1 MQYIA
6 SFGVIIENFRI
17 MKRLFCVIIG
27 MLMSVAAFAQ
37 AENAKYYIEG
47 DYEISRGDNNQFVY
61 TLSNITSKG
70 ITFTPVSKIVGH
82 VEDDESISFSF
93 DKAQTD
99 YPGGFEEGLKFWKWQ
114 FDGKE
119 YKWQRDSEVKDAQ
132 QQFKTDGV
140 MVVMLILD
148 CSTSLGEVN
157 FAKLQSAAIK
167 FIDILYN
174 ASPNGSVRLGIIGFN
189 TMSNTDKMVLDIQP
203 LTAATKS
210 SMIQFIHGL
219 TLYNNTSLYY
229 AMHKGSDMIGTYVT
243 SMSPEDREKY
253 DYACMVSFTD
263 GYDNHSSD
271 ERIGIPDKG
280 LDNPYF
286 QYVRDNVVD
295 KLIGGKELKSYV
307 IAIKG
312 NDVAEDN
319 KLYQTVF
326 KGLASDNPFLLE
338 DFNQLET
345 QFENMAKELMKRWQ
359 NVTCYVP
366 AAYRGKIRWT
376 LGNGTETPRVEP
388 KKETPAAPPA
398 EPKAIGRTKKA
409 FLGVNGAVDFEYA
422 SAMKSI
428 FYVGL
433 GAGFDFAVPKGKN
446 AVGGMLSLKYCFGG
460 PTHVIAGPLFLFG
473 DYENNATFMLGT
485 GLDLRFQ
492 TATHSPTKRVNK
504 ILAQNYQQQWLGDK
518 CGAGATLRLGATT
531 LVKKLYFFT
540 DLTLGGYKA
549 QYQSLNP
556 TMVVDEQG
564 QPVLDA
570 DGRPTYFYKETRPTH
585 LYFNVSFNVGYRF

>member
-1 MQYIA
+1 
-6 SFGVIIENFRI
+6 
-17 MKRLFCVIIG
+17 
-27 MLMSVAAFAQ
+27 MLACGAAFAQ

-47 DYEISRGDNNQFVY
+47 DYEISRGANGQFVY
-61 TLSNITSKG
+61 TLSNITSQG
-70 ITFTPVSKIVGH
+70 ITFAPVGSIVGH

-114 FDGKE
+114 YDGQE
-119 YKWQRDSEVKDAQ
+119 YRWQRDSEVKDAR

-157 FAKLQSAAIK
+157 FAKLQNAALK
-167 FIDILYN
+167 FIDVMYN

-203 LTAATKS
+203 LTASTRP
-210 SMIQFIHGL
+210 SMIQFVHSL

-229 AMHKGSDMIGTYVT
+229 AMHKGSDMIGTYV
-243 SMSPEDREKY
+243 SGMSVSDREKY

-263 GYDNHSSD
+263 GYDNHSAD

-319 KLYQTVF
+319 QLYQAVF
-326 KGLASDNPFLLE
+326 KGLASDSPFLLE
-338 DFNQLET
+338 DFSQLEA

-376 LGNGTETPRVEP
+376 LGDGAEAPRVVP
-388 KKETPAAPPA
+388 KKEAVPSHPA
-398 EPKAIGRTKKA
+398 EPKAVGRTRRN
-409 FLGVNGAVDFEYA
+409 FWGVNVALPFEYA
-422 SAMKSI
+422 SAMKPI
-428 FYVGL
+428 FYTGL
-433 GAGFDFAVPKGKN
+433 GAGFDFAIPKGKN
-446 AVGGMLSLKYCFGG
+446 AIGGMISLKYCFGG
-460 PTHVIAGPLFLFG
+460 PTHVMAGPLMLFG
-473 DYENNATFMLGT
+473 DYENDATFMLGA

-492 TATHSPTKRVNK
+492 TASPNYMRVNK
-504 ILAQNYQQQWLGDK
+504 VLAQNYQQRWLGDN

-531 LVKKLYFFT
+531 LVKNLYFFT
-540 DLTLGGYKA
+540 DLSLGGYRAK
-549 QYQSLNP
+549 YQSLNP
-556 TMVVDEQG
+556 TMIVDDQG
-564 QPVLDA
+564 VPVLD
-570 DGRPTYFYKETRPTH
+570 DEGNPRFFYNETRPTH

>member
-1 MQYIA
+1 
-6 SFGVIIENFRI
+6 
-17 MKRLFCVIIG
+17 MKRLFCFIVG
-27 MLMSVAAFAQ
+27 MMACVAAFAQ

-47 DYEISRGDNNQFVY
+47 DYEISRGANNQFVY

-70 ITFTPVSKIVGH
+70 ITFAPVDKIVGH
-82 VEDDESISFSF
+82 VEADESISFAF
-93 DKAQTD
+93 EKAQTD
-99 YPGGFEEGLKFWKWQ
+99 YPGGFAEGLKFWKWQ
-114 FDGKE
+114 YDGKD

-157 FAKLQSAAIK
+157 FAKLQNAAIK
-167 FIDILYN
+167 FIDVMYN

-203 LTAATKS
+203 LTASTKS
-210 SMIQFIHGL
+210 SMIQFIHSL

-243 SMSPEDREKY
+243 GMSPVDREKY

-376 LGNGTETPRVEP
+376 LGNGTEAPKTEP
-388 KKETPAAPPA
+388 ARETKPAPAP
-398 EPKAIGRTKKA
+398 EPKAVGRTKKA
-409 FLGVNGAVDFEYA
+409 FLGVNVAADFEYA
-422 SAMKSI
+422 SAMKPI
-428 FYVGL
+428 FYLGV
-433 GAGFDFAVPKGKN
+433 GAGFDFAIPKDKVAAG
-446 AVGGMLSLKYCFGG
+446 AMTSLKYCFGG
-460 PTHVIAGPLFLFG
+460 PTHLTVGPLFLFG
-473 DYENNATFMLGT
+473 DYENNASFMLGA

-492 TATHSPTKRVNK
+492 TASPNYMRVNK
-504 ILAQNYQQQWLGDK
+504 VLAENYQQHWNGDK

-549 QYQSLNP
+549 MYQSLVP
-556 TMVVDEQG
+556 T
-564 QPVLDA
+564 PVLDENQVQMVDA
-570 DGRPTYFYKETRPTH
+570 QGNPMFYYSETRPTH

>member
-1 MQYIA
+1 M
-6 SFGVIIENFRI
+6 
-17 MKRLFCVIIG
+17 
-27 MLMSVAAFAQ
+27 AAFAQ

-47 DYEISRGDNNQFVY
+47 DYEISRGANNQFVY

-70 ITFTPVSKIVGH
+70 ITFAPVDKIVGH
-82 VEDDESISFSF
+82 VEDDESISFAF
-93 DKAQTD
+93 EKAQTD
-99 YPGGFEEGLKFWKWQ
+99 YPGGFDEGLKFWKWQ
-114 FDGKE
+114 YDGKE
-119 YKWQRDSEVKDAQ
+119 YRWQRDSEVKDAQ

-157 FAKLQSAAIK
+157 FAKLQNAAIK
-167 FIDILYN
+167 FIDVMYN

-189 TMSNTDKMVLDIQP
+189 TMSNTDKMVYDIQP
-203 LTAATKS
+203 LTSSTKS

-229 AMHKGSDMIGTYVT
+229 AMHKGSDMIGDYVS
-243 SMSPEDREKY
+243 SMSVADREKY

-263 GYDNHSSD
+263 GYDNHSAD

-319 KLYQTVF
+319 QLYQAVF
-326 KGLASDNPFLLE
+326 KGLASDSPFLLE
-338 DFNQLET
+338 DFSQLET

-376 LGNGTETPRVEP
+376 LGNGTEATP
-388 KKETPAAPPA
+388 KKTVA
-398 EPKAIGRTKKA
+398 EPKQTQAPEAKPIGRTTKN
-409 FLGVNGAVDFEYA
+409 FWGVNGAVLFEYA
-422 SAMKSI
+422 SAMKPI
-428 FYVGL
+428 FYTGL
-433 GAGFDFAVPKGKN
+433 GAGFDFAIPKGKN
-446 AVGGMLSLKYCFGG
+446 AVGGMISLKYCFGG
-460 PTHVIAGPLFLFG
+460 PTHVMAGPLFLFG
-473 DYENNATFMLGT
+473 DYENDATFMLGA
-485 GLDLRFQ
+485 GLDIRFQ
-492 TATHSPTKRVNK
+492 TASPNYMRVNK
-504 ILAQNYQQQWLGDK
+504 VLAQNYQQKWMGDK

-531 LVKKLYFFT
+531 LVKNLYFFT

-549 QYQSLNP
+549 KYQSLVPTPMLDENQVQMNDAQGNP
-556 TMVVDEQG
+556 M
-564 QPVLDA
+564 
-570 DGRPTYFYKETRPTH
+570 FYYSETRPTH

>member
-1 MQYIA
+1 MA
-6 SFGVIIENFRI
+6 
-17 MKRLFCVIIG
+17 C
-27 MLMSVAAFAQ
+27 VAAFAQ

-47 DYEISRGDNNQFVY
+47 DYEISRGANNQFVY

-70 ITFTPVSKIVGH
+70 ITFAPVDKIVGH
-82 VEDDESISFSF
+82 VEPDESISFAF
-93 DKAQTD
+93 EKAQTD

-114 FDGKE
+114 FDGKD

-157 FAKLQSAAIK
+157 FAKLQNAAIK
-167 FIDILYN
+167 FIDVMYN

-203 LTAATKS
+203 LTASTKS
-210 SMIQFIHGL
+210 SMIQFIHNL

-243 SMSPEDREKY
+243 NMSPADREKY

-326 KGLASDNPFLLE
+326 KGLASDSPFLLE
-338 DFNQLET
+338 DFSQLET

-376 LGNGTETPRVEP
+376 LGNGTEAPKTEPARETKPAPAPEP
-388 KKETPAAPPA
+388 KVV
-398 EPKAIGRTKKA
+398 GRTKKA

-422 SAMKSI
+422 SAMKPI
-428 FYVGL
+428 FYVGV
-433 GAGFDFAVPKGKN
+433 GAGFDFAIPKDKV
-446 AVGGMLSLKYCFGG
+446 AVGAMTSLKYCFGG
-460 PTHVIAGPLFLFG
+460 PTHLTVGPLFLFG
-473 DYENNATFMLGT
+473 DYENNASFMLGA

-492 TATHSPTKRVNK
+492 TASPNYMRVNK
-504 ILAQNYQQQWLGDK
+504 VLAESYQQHWNGDK

-531 LVKKLYFFT
+531 LVKRLYFFT
-540 DLTLGGYKA
+540 DLSLGGYKA
-549 QYQSLNP
+549 MYQSLVPTPMLDENQVQMIDAQGNP
-556 TMVVDEQG
+556 M
-564 QPVLDA
+564 
-570 DGRPTYFYKETRPTH
+570 FYYSETRPTH

>member
-1 MQYIA
+1 
-6 SFGVIIENFRI
+6 
-17 MKRLFCVIIG
+17 MKKLLCIIIG
-27 MLMSVAAFAQ
+27 MLACVSAFSQ

-61 TLSNITSKG
+61 TLTNITSKG
-70 ITFTPVSKIVGH
+70 ITFAPVDKIVGH
-82 VEDDESISFSF
+82 VEDDESISFAF
-93 DKAQTD
+93 EKAQTD
-99 YPGGFEEGLKFWKWQ
+99 YPGGFDEGLKFWKWQ
-114 FDGKE
+114 YDGKE

-157 FAKLQSAAIK
+157 FAKLQNAAIK
-167 FIDILYN
+167 FIDVMYN

-203 LTAATKS
+203 LTASTKS

-229 AMHKGSDMIGTYVT
+229 AMHKGSDMIGNYVS
-243 SMSPEDREKY
+243 SMSTEDREKY

-319 KLYQTVF
+319 QLYQAVF
-326 KGLASDNPFLLE
+326 KGLASESPFLLE
-338 DFNQLET
+338 DFSQLEA

-376 LGNGTETPRVEP
+376 LGNGTEATPKKAPVTEP
-388 KKETPAAPPA
+388 KQTQAP
-398 EPKAIGRTKKA
+398 EPKPVGRTKKN
-409 FLGVNGAVDFEYA
+409 FWGVNGAAVFEYA
-422 SAMKSI
+422 SAMQPI
-428 FYVGL
+428 FYTGL
-433 GAGFDFAVPKGKN
+433 GVGFDFAVPKEKA
-446 AVGGMLSLKYCFGG
+446 AVGGTVSLKYCFGG
-460 PTHVIAGPLFLFG
+460 PTHVHAGPLFIFG
-473 DYENNATFMLGT
+473 DYENSTTFMLGT
-485 GLDLRFQ
+485 ALDLRFQ
-492 TATHSPTKRVNK
+492 TATPKYMGVNK
-504 ILAQNYQQQWLGDK
+504 KLAANYKEQWLGDK

-531 LVKKLYFFT
+531 IVKKLYFFT

-549 QYQSLNP
+549 KYQSL
-556 TMVVDEQG
+556 VAEQVLDPNG
-564 QPVLDA
+564 QPMLDA
-570 DGRPTYFYKETRPTH
+570 DGNVVMRYPTTSPTH

>member
-6 SFGVIIENFRI
+6 RFGVIIGKFLV
-17 MKRLFCVIIG
+17 MKRILFVIIG

-47 DYEISRGDNNQFVY
+47 DYEITRGDNNQFVY

-70 ITFTPVSKIVGH
+70 ITFTPVQTIVGH

-114 FDGKE
+114 YDGKD

-157 FAKLQSAAIK
+157 FAKLQNAAIK
-167 FIDILYN
+167 FIDVMYN

-189 TMSNTDKMVLDIQP
+189 TMSNTDKMVLGIQP
-203 LTAATKS
+203 LTADTKS

-229 AMHKGSDMIGTYVT
+229 AMHKGSDMIGDYV
-243 SMSPEDREKY
+243 SSLSAADREKY

-338 DFNQLET
+338 DFSQLET

-388 KKETPAAPPA
+388 KKETPAPPPA
-398 EPKAIGRTKKA
+398 EPKAIGRTKKN
-409 FLGVNGAVDFEYA
+409 FWGVNGAVVFEYA
-422 SAMKSI
+422 SAMKPI
-428 FYVGL
+428 FYTGL
-433 GAGFDFAVPKGKN
+433 GAGFDFAIPKGKN
-446 AVGGMLSLKYCFGG
+446 AIGGMLSLKYCFGG
-460 PTHVIAGPLFLFG
+460 PTHVMAGPLFLFG
-473 DYENNATFMLGT
+473 DYENDATFMLGT

-492 TATHSPTKRVNK
+492 TASPNYMRVNK
-504 ILAQNYQQQWLGDK
+504 VLARDYRQQWLGDR

-531 LVKKLYFFT
+531 LVKNLYFFT

-549 QYQSLNP
+549 MYRSLEP
-556 TMVVDEQG
+556 TLVVDAQG
-564 QPVLDA
+564 VPVLDA
-570 DGRPTYFYKETRPTH
+570 DGNPTLFYNETRPTH
-585 LYFNVSFNVGYRF
+585 LYFNVSLNVGYRF

>member
-6 SFGVIIENFRI
+6 RFGVIIGKFLV
-17 MKRLFCVIIG
+17 MKRILFVIIG
-27 MLMSVAAFAQ
+27 ILMSVAAFAQ

-47 DYEISRGDNNQFVY
+47 DYEITRGDNNQFVY

-70 ITFTPVSKIVGH
+70 ITFTPVQTIVGH

-114 FDGKE
+114 YDGKD

-157 FAKLQSAAIK
+157 FAKLQNAAIK
-167 FIDILYN
+167 FIDVMYN

-189 TMSNTDKMVLDIQP
+189 TMSNTDKMVLGIQP
-203 LTAATKS
+203 LTADTKS

-229 AMHKGSDMIGTYVT
+229 AMHKGSDMIGDYVS
-243 SMSPEDREKY
+243 SMSVADREKY

-338 DFNQLET
+338 DFSQLET

-388 KKETPAAPPA
+388 KKETPAPPPA
-398 EPKAIGRTKKA
+398 EPKAIGRTKKN
-409 FLGVNGAVDFEYA
+409 FWGVNGAVDFEYA
-422 SAMKSI
+422 SAMQPI
-428 FYVGL
+428 FYTGL
-433 GAGFDFAVPKGKN
+433 GLGFDFAVPRGNK
-446 AVGGMLSLKYCFGG
+446 AYGGMISLKYCFGG
-460 PTHVIAGPLFLFG
+460 PTHVNAGPLLLFG
-473 DYENNATFMLGT
+473 DYENNTTFMLGL

-492 TATHSPTKRVNK
+492 TASIEYMKINEKLEQKFNK
-504 ILAQNYQQQWLGDK
+504 SWMGDK

-531 LVKKLYFFT
+531 IVKNLYFFT

-549 QYQSLNP
+549 KYWDRN
-556 TMVVDEQG
+556 T
-564 QPVLDA
+564 QPIIEIT
-570 DGRPTYFYKETRPTH
+570 PSPY
-585 LYFNVSFNVGYRF
+585 LYFNVSLNVGYRF

>member
-6 SFGVIIENFRI
+6 RFGVIIENFLV
-17 MKRLFCVIIG
+17 MKRILFVIIG

-47 DYEISRGDNNQFVY
+47 DYEISRGANNQFVY

-70 ITFTPVSKIVGH
+70 ITFTPVQKIVGN
-82 VEDDESISFSF
+82 VEPDESISFSF

-99 YPGGFEEGLKFWKWQ
+99 YPGGFAEGLKFWKWQ

-157 FAKLQSAAIK
+157 FAKLQSAAVK

-189 TMSNTDKMVLDIQP
+189 TMSNTDKMVLGIQP
-203 LTAATKS
+203 LTATTKS

-229 AMHKGSDMIGTYVT
+229 AMHKGSDLIGDYVS
-243 SMSPEDREKY
+243 SMSADDREKY

-326 KGLASDNPFLLE
+326 KGLASENPFLLE
-338 DFNQLET
+338 DFNQLES

-376 LGNGTETPRVEP
+376 LGNGTEAPKTEP
-388 KKETPAAPPA
+388 VRETKPAPAP
-398 EPKAIGRTKKA
+398 EPKAIGRTKKN
-409 FLGVNGAVDFEYA
+409 FWGVNGAVLFEYA
-422 SAMKSI
+422 SAMKPI
-428 FYVGL
+428 FYTGL

-446 AVGGMLSLKYCFGG
+446 AIGGMISLKYCFGG
-460 PTHVIAGPLFLFG
+460 PTHVMAGPLFLFG
-473 DYENNATFMLGT
+473 DYENDPTFMLGT
-485 GLDLRFQ
+485 GLDIRFQ
-492 TATHSPTKRVNK
+492 TASPNYMRVNK
-504 ILAQNYQQQWLGDK
+504 VLAENYQQRWLGDK

-531 LVKKLYFFT
+531 LVKNLYFFT

-549 QYQSLNP
+549 HYQSLNP
-556 TMVVDEQG
+556 TIVVDDQG
-564 QPVLDA
+564 IPVLDA
-570 DGRPTYFYKETRPTH
+570 EGNPTIFYKETRPTH

>member
-1 MQYIA
+1 M
-6 SFGVIIENFRI
+6 R
-17 MKRLFCVIIG
+17 RLFCFIVCVFAC
-27 MLMSVAAFAQ
+27 VAAFAQ

-70 ITFTPVSKIVGH
+70 ITFTPVESIVGR

-114 FDGKE
+114 YDGKD

-157 FAKLQSAAIK
+157 FAKLQNAAIK

-174 ASPNGSVRLGIIGFN
+174 ASPNGNVRLGIIGFN

-203 LTAATKS
+203 LTASSKS
-210 SMIQFIHGL
+210 SMIQFIHNL

-229 AMHKGSDMIGTYVT
+229 AMHKGSDMVGTYVT
-243 SMSPEDREKY
+243 SMSTEDREKY

-280 LDNPYF
+280 LDNPYY

-319 KLYQTVF
+319 KLYQSVF
-326 KGLASDNPFLLE
+326 KGLASENPFLLE

-376 LGNGTETPRVEP
+376 LGDGTEVPKTEP
-388 KKETPAAPPA
+388 VRETKPAPAPQ
-398 EPKAIGRTKKA
+398 PKAVGRTKKA
-409 FLGVNGAVDFEYA
+409 FLGVNVALPFEYA
-422 SAMKSI
+422 SAMKPI
-428 FYVGL
+428 FYTGL
-433 GAGFDFAVPKGKN
+433 GVGFDFAIPKEKA
-446 AVGGMLSLKYCFGG
+446 AVGGLLSFKYCFGG
-460 PTHVIAGPLFLFG
+460 PTHLTAGPLFLFG
-473 DYENNATFMLGT
+473 DYENNTTFMLGA
-485 GLDLRFQ
+485 GLDLRFA
-492 TATHSPTKRVNK
+492 TASPNYMKVNQK
-504 ILAQNYQQQWLGDK
+504 LDENYKQRWDGDR

-531 LVKKLYFFT
+531 LVKNLYFFT
-540 DLTLGGYKA
+540 DLTLGGYKGKYVSTVPTA
-549 QYQSLNP
+549 ILNP
-556 TMVVDEQG
+556 DGT
-564 QPVLDA
+564 PVLDA
-570 DGRPTYFYKETRPTH
+570 NGSPRYEYKENFPTH

>member
-1 MQYIA
+1 
-6 SFGVIIENFRI
+6 
-17 MKRLFCVIIG
+17 MKKLFCIIIG
-27 MLMSVAAFAQ
+27 LLACVSAFSQ

-47 DYEISRGDNNQFVY
+47 DYEISRGANNQFVY

-70 ITFTPVSKIVGH
+70 ITFAPVDKIMGH
-82 VEDDESISFSF
+82 VESDESISFAF
-93 DKAQTD
+93 EKAQTD
-99 YPGGFEEGLKFWKWQ
+99 YPGGFAEGLKFWKWQ
-114 FDGKE
+114 YDGKE
-119 YKWQRDSEVKDAQ
+119 YRWQRDSEVKDAQ

-157 FAKLQSAAIK
+157 FAKLQNAAIK
-167 FIDILYN
+167 FIDVMYN

-189 TMSNTDKMVLDIQP
+189 TMSNTDKMVFDIQP
-203 LTAATKS
+203 LNASTKS
-210 SMIQFIHGL
+210 SMIQFIHSL

-229 AMHKGSDMIGTYVT
+229 AMHKGSDMIGDYVS
-243 SMSPEDREKY
+243 SMSVADREKY

-319 KLYQTVF
+319 QLYQAVF

-338 DFNQLET
+338 DFSQLEV

-376 LGNGTETPRVEP
+376 LGNGTEETP
-388 KKETPAAPPA
+388 KKTPVA
-398 EPKAIGRTKKA
+398 EPKQTVPEPKPIGRTKKA

-422 SAMKSI
+422 SAMKPI
-428 FYVGL
+428 FYTGVGV
-433 GAGFDFAVPKGKN
+433 GFDFAIPKEKV
-446 AVGGMLSLKYCFGG
+446 AAGGMLSLKYCFGG
-460 PTHVIAGPLFLFG
+460 PTHLTAGPLFIFG
-473 DYENNATFMLGT
+473 DYENNTTFMLGA

-492 TATHSPTKRVNK
+492 TASPKYMKVNEK
-504 ILAQNYQQQWLGDK
+504 LAANYKQEWTGDK

-531 LVKKLYFFT
+531 LVKRLYFFT

-549 QYQSLNP
+549 KYQSLVASPVLDRN
-556 TMVVDEQG
+556 G
-564 QPVLDA
+564 QPMLDA
-570 DGRPTYFYKETRPTH
+570 DGNVMMIKPTTSPTH

>member
-1 MQYIA
+1 
-6 SFGVIIENFRI
+6 
-17 MKRLFCVIIG
+17 
-27 MLMSVAAFAQ
+27 
-37 AENAKYYIEG
+37 
-47 DYEISRGDNNQFVY
+47 
-61 TLSNITSKG
+61 
-70 ITFTPVSKIVGH
+70 
-82 VEDDESISFSF
+82 
-93 DKAQTD
+93 
-99 YPGGFEEGLKFWKWQ
+99 
-114 FDGKE
+114 
-119 YKWQRDSEVKDAQ
+119 
-132 QQFKTDGV
+132 

-157 FAKLQSAAIK
+157 FAKLQNAAIK
-167 FIDILYN
+167 FIDVMYN

-203 LTAATKS
+203 LTASTKS
-210 SMIQFIHGL
+210 SMIQFIHSL

-243 SMSPEDREKY
+243 GMSPVDREKY

-376 LGNGTETPRVEP
+376 LGNGTEAPKTEP
-388 KKETPAAPPA
+388 ARETKPAPAP
-398 EPKAIGRTKKA
+398 EPKAVGRTKKA
-409 FLGVNGAVDFEYA
+409 FLGVNVAADFEYA
-422 SAMKSI
+422 SAMKPI
-428 FYVGL
+428 FYLGV
-433 GAGFDFAVPKGKN
+433 GAGFDFAIPKDKVAAG
-446 AVGGMLSLKYCFGG
+446 AMTSLKYCFGG
-460 PTHVIAGPLFLFG
+460 PTHLTVGPLFLFG
-473 DYENNATFMLGT
+473 DYENNASFMLGA

-492 TATHSPTKRVNK
+492 TASPNYMRVNK
-504 ILAQNYQQQWLGDK
+504 VLAENYQQHWNGDK

-549 QYQSLNP
+549 MYQSLVP
-556 TMVVDEQG
+556 T
-564 QPVLDA
+564 PVLDENQVQMVDA
-570 DGRPTYFYKETRPTH
+570 QGNPMFYYSETRPTH